1 MIKRSLALILTIL
14 VLATSFAG
22 CGIGASSGPQG
33 GTLNFNLGTEPPEMD
48 PQLSTDTSS
57 FMILNSTIEGLVRYD
72 KEGKPAE
79 GAATKWEVSTDG
91 KTYTFTMR
99 ADNKWS
105 NGDPVTAADFVY
117 GFTRALD
124 PATASQYAYI
134 LYDIKNA
141 QKINEGTVAVT
152 ELGVKAVGTD
162 KLVIELERPT
172 PYFLSIAAF
181 GTALPCNQKFFEANK
196 DTYGAEAATLLYNGP
211 FTISEWVHED
221 HMVLTKNPTYWNA
234 KSIAL
239 DKIQVFMIADAATSK
254 IKFFNKELDISGV
267 AGVDMQEYIDKGYKL
282 SDYSDGSTFYLEFNT
297 ADKLMGNA
305 KIRQAFSYAVDRK
318 TYVEKVMKD
327 HSIPALSLVPPI
339 LPGKK
344 DSFRKEVGDLLKDN
358 DPAAAK
364 KLLEEGLAEAGVA
377 AADAKFTIIMDD
389 GDLNKTRGAALQE
402 MWKQNLGVNVEFQQM
417 PFKARLQ
424 KMTDKDF
431 QIVFA
436 GWGPDYND
444 PMTFLDMFLTGNGN
458 NHTGYSSAAYDKL
471 INDAKIEADS
481 SKRMD
486 MLIAAEKMLMAD
498 MPIAPIYFRIR
509 TWTAQT
515 GIEGVVRRAIGGDP
529 DFYWTTKK

>member
-1 MIKRSLALILTIL
+1 MLKRSLALILTIL
-14 VLATSFAG
+14 LLATSFAG

-33 GTLNFNLGTEPPEMD
+33 GTLNFNLGSEPPEMD

-72 KEGKPAE
+72 KEGMPTA
-79 GAATKWEVSTDG
+79 GAATKWVLSADG

-99 ADNKWS
+99 ANNKWS

-117 GFTRALD
+117 GLTRALD

-141 QKINEGTVAVT
+141 QKINEGKVAVT

-196 DTYGAEAATLLYNGP
+196 DTYGAEAATLIYNGP

-221 HMVLTKNPTYWNA
+221 HMVLTKNPNYWNA
-234 KSIAL
+234 KAIAL
-239 DKIQVFMIADAATSK
+239 DKVQVFMIADAATTK

-267 AGVDMQEYIDKGYKL
+267 AGVDMQEFIDKGYKL
-282 SDYSDGSTFYLEFNT
+282 ADYSDGSTFYLEFNT
-297 ADKLMGNA
+297 VDKFMSNA

-318 TYVEKVMKD
+318 AYVTKVMKD
-327 HSIPALSLVPPI
+327 HSIPALGLVPPI
-339 LPGKK
+339 LPGKNG
-344 DSFRKEVGDLLKDN
+344 SFRKEVGDLIKDN
-358 DPAAAK
+358 DPTEAK
-364 KLLEEGLAEAGVA
+364 KLLAEGLAEVGVA
-377 AADAKFTIIMDD
+377 AADAKFMIIMDD
-389 GDLNKTRGAALQE
+389 GDLMKTRGAALQE
-402 MWKQNLGVNVEFQQM
+402 MWKQNLGVDVEFQQM

-458 NHTGYSSAAYDKL
+458 NHTSYSSAAYDKL
-471 INDAKIEADS
+471 INDAKVEADS
-481 SKRMD
+481 GKRMD
-486 MLIAAEKMLMAD
+486 MLVAAEKMLMAD
-498 MPIAPIYFRIR
+498 MPIAPIYFRMR
-509 TWTAQT
+509 TWTTQT

-529 DFYWTTKK
+529 DFYWATKK